1 MVINIRHLDYLVEA
15 IMPKG
20 HKEQDIQTS
29 IMSYIKSIGGL
40 PIKQN
45 QIGIYSQAGVPDIIA
60 CIKGRFVGIEVKRP
74 GQKPKPIQ
82 EAFLDAINKKG
93 GIGLWADNIDKVKD
107 TLKKENLL

>member
-1 MVINIRHLDYLVEA
+1 MT
-15 IMPKG
+15 KQ

-45 QIGIYSQAGVPDIIA
+45 QIGIYGQAGVPDIIA

-82 EAFLDAINKKG
+82 EAFLNAIKKKG
-93 GIGLWADNIDKVKD
+93 GVGLWADNLDKVKD